1 MAEHQNTQQSDAVFI
16 SYARPDMNYAEVI
29 GHLLRDRHFSVLND
43 RSVSVG
49 ASFAGQLHDEISKA
63 DFFVVLMSPEYFSS
77 RWCQAELVSA
87 MQEEKT
93 VVPVRMRGEPE
104 GPLALLQH
112 IDAESSNP
120 PQVVEQI
127 VRALRKPRDGRR

>member
-1 MAEHQNTQQSDAVFI
+1 VSEHQREQRSGAVFI
-16 SYARPDMNYAEVI
+16 SYARPDIDFAGVI
-29 GHLLRDRHFSVLND
+29 GRLLRDHDFSVLDD

-87 MQEEKT
+87 MQEEKP

-112 IDAESSNP
+112 IDAETSSP
-120 PQVVEQI
+120 PQVVERI
-127 VRALRKPRDGRR
+127 VRALRRAS